1 MFWRETLTSL
11 EMSTEQKSE
20 GQSWTSWTQRVVR
33 APAALSSYY
42 MAESSSIM
50 LSTLLR
56 FLLVSSASTAAF
68 QASNPCSSIKHRKG
82 VGAWKYSQDE
92 ESSTQN
98 VDGGASADVTN
109 AAPHNNPEPKNVVVA
124 CMDAMLKNDVPWM
137 NHGLEI
143 CFDFSSD
150 RCRAS
155 LGGSLD
161 EFISYAAN
169 PSFGPMINAKK
180 YDIVNV
186 GPMIAGSS
194 TRGSMQTVLVKVSPE
209 KGGDRHF
216 LW

>member
-1 MFWRETLTSL
+1 MRSDIRE
-11 EMSTEQKSE
+11 
-20 GQSWTSWTQRVVR
+20 RDR
-33 APAALSSYY
+33 HNHDR
-42 MAESSSIM
+42 IM
-50 LSTLLR
+50 VQLMMTTLLR
-56 FLLVSSASTAAF
+56 FLLVSSASTVAF
-68 QASNPCSSIKHRKG
+68 QASDPCSNIRHRKG
-82 VGAWKYSQDE
+82 VVVWKYSQDN
-92 ESSTQN
+92 ESSMQN
-98 VDGGASADVTN
+98 ADEGAPADSTDT
-109 AAPHNNPEPKNVVVA
+109 AQHNNPKPESVVVA

-169 PSFGPMINAKK
+169 PSFGPMINAKN

-186 GPMIAGSS
+186 GPMIAGST
-194 TRGSMQTVLVKVSPE
+194 TRGSMQTVLVKVTPE